1 MVLNNPRREQLRRE
15 LKIDART
22 KLLLVTASVAM
33 LTKAGAMQSSGY
45 DAGGYG
51 TNKKYLSQGSRLR
64 ILFAHN
70 STGEY
75 CIYGATELP
84 CAAW

>member
-1 MVLNNPRREQLRRE
+1 MSRGSFLSPVSYTHLDVYKRQ
-15 LKIDART
+15 
-22 KLLLVTASVAM
+22 
-33 LTKAGAMQSSGY
+33 
-45 DAGGYG
+45 GYG